1 MKEKISVYEKSHT
14 IVKKQHM
21 FQVEIRAKSVL
32 VSFPFEVQDSDNN
45 VFYDKRFT
53 TVIFSKV

>member
-1 MKEKISVYEKSHT
+1 
-14 IVKKQHM
+14 M

>member
-1 MKEKISVYEKSHT
+1 
-14 IVKKQHM
+14 M

-32 VSFPFEVQDSDNN
+32 VSFPFEVQDSDIN